1 MNAAAPSALP
11 PRRDCRAAPNGRP
24 FLFPRRHDSVCR
36 PDCLSENKCRMAT
49 ALQPPLQPGDR
60 AIDFARR
67 DSDGRPFHFYE
78 RLCGRPTVLVLGAA
92 PDDALAASLDQ
103 LGEAAVALVQ
113 GTVDAAAAFASR
125 TKAIVLA
132 DEDGAVTAA
141 FLGPSPSPTAIVLS
155 PTFHI
160 AAILPIADHGRDMAD
175 AVAGLGTAPA
185 SRVVGGAPVLIVPDV
200 LDRGLCAA
208 LMDAHETQG
217 NVASGMP
224 RLVDGKPALVE
235 DPSAKVRRDHT
246 ITDPAL
252 GEAVTSR
259 LTRRLLPEIAKAFCF
274 QATRFE
280 ALKVVCYDAETGG
293 YFRPHRDNTTPDAA
307 HRRFAMTLNLN
318 TGQYEGG
325 ELRFPEYGPELYAP
339 PAGGAVVFSCA
350 HLHEATDVTAGRR
363 FVLLTFLYGEEEARR
378 RAAYLA
384 RARS

>member
-1 MNAAAPSALP
+1 
-11 PRRDCRAAPNGRP
+11 
-24 FLFPRRHDSVCR
+24 
-36 PDCLSENKCRMAT
+36 MAT

-67 DSDGRPFHFYE
+67 DAHGRAFHFYE
-78 RLCGRPTVLVLGAA
+78 RLCGRATVLVIGGV
-92 PDDALAASLDQ
+92 PDDALVAILDR
-103 LGEAAVALVQ
+103 LTDATVAAVNLVQ
-113 GTVDAAAAFASR
+113 GTLEDAAAFACR

-141 FLGPSPSPTAIVLS
+141 FLGPSPPPTAIVLD
-155 PTFHI
+155 PTFRI
-160 AAILPIADHGRDMAD
+160 AVVLPVTGDGRELTT
-175 AVAGLGTAPA
+175 AVASLGHAPA
-185 SRVVGGAPVLIVPDV
+185 NRVVGGAPVLIVPDV
-200 LDRGLCAA
+200 LDRDLCTA
-208 LMDAHETQG
+208 LMETYETQG

-235 DPSAKVRRDHT
+235 DPDAKIRRDHT
-246 ITDPAL
+246 IRDPAL
-252 GEAVTSR
+252 GAAVTGR

-318 TGQYEGG
+318 TGDYEGG

-350 HLHEATDVTAGRR
+350 HLHEAMDVTAGRR